1 MVLLY
6 APSKN
11 GYTILYWRGSMYYP
25 GEKYK
30 EENNHT
36 FTAIWGVIPPEPL
49 PPYVPPQT
57 GDR

>member
-1 MVLLY
+1 
-6 APSKN
+6 
-11 GYTILYWRGSMYYP
+11 MYYP

-30 EENNHT
+30 VENNHT